1 MKSFLVHNIHLD
13 PAVVVVVVV
22 VAVLAVGIVCC
33 LSCPQGM
40 ELHYLAPFVIALSRA
55 QQPTTTRI
63 QTIKG

>member
-1 MKSFLVHNIHLD
+1 MHNIHLD

-22 VAVLAVGIVCC
+22 VVVAVLAVGIVC

-55 QQPTTTRI
+55 QQPTTRRI
-63 QTIKG
+63 QTMDA